1 MGATRGA
8 GTDYPSGA
16 SSLRFLVGFVLL
28 DLSFMCMFFRSLLV
42 LLYFFFAIVLFVLLR
57 FTDYDI
63 LPLVSSNYSYK

>member
-28 DLSFMCMFFRSLLV
+28 DLSFMCMFC
-42 LLYFFFAIVLFVLLR
+42 
-57 FTDYDI
+57 
-63 LPLVSSNYSYK
+63 